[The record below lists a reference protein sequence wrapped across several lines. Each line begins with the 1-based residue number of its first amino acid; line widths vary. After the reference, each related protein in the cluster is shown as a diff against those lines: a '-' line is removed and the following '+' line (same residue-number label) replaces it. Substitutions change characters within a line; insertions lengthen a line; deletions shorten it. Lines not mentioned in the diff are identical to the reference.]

1 MVRGGI
7 TFPLLTDVL
16 RPHFADIL
24 TQPKAWTD
32 SRISLQPRCR
42 SCRMRFPDWRSHHNK
57 SLAVLLLL
65 AALASCAAPAP
76 EPVNESAVLEP
87 GVACRASRDGGPTLA
102 ERGIG
107 GTGAPSRMQIVD
119 RGIGGTGIVGI
130 VTGFASICV
139 DGLEVRFDRTVP
151 VFINGTAATTG
162 QLRIGQLVAINAV
175 GPPTAS
181 DSVAQARTISV
192 RYEVSGPIEAID
204 IHAGAI
210 MVAGQRVLV
219 LPSTW
224 VAGRFG
230 MGNWITVS
238 GLRQPDGAIVASR
251 LDHARAGALAV
262 RGQIERDHDT
272 THIGGLV
279 LRGPAAAITKPGTY
293 VSVMGR
299 YVDGIAE
306 VTSID
311 PDYWLQDPADYF
323 GTAAGQLI
331 VQGFVRVA
339 SSTVWLNNGQQFKAG
354 PHVQGNGNLY
364 RNAVVWLTRMQ
375 DGSFTAT
382 ELHYT
387 SYRAQPKAAPPRA
400 GGHGT
405 NDEVLPPYLPPWPPL
420 GAPPANVPDTNT
432 DAGTPPAAEEP
443 TGIIAP
449 ADAPTSGS
457 APPHA
462 EPPAD
467 GALITGRR
475 PFLPSP
481 TTVAKNMVARN

>member
-1 MVRGGI
+1 
-7 TFPLLTDVL
+7 
-16 RPHFADIL
+16 
-24 TQPKAWTD
+24 
-32 SRISLQPRCR
+32 
-42 SCRMRFPDWRSHHNK
+42 MRFPDWRSRQNK
-57 SLAVLLLL
+57 SLAALLLL
-65 AALASCAAPAP
+65 AALVSCAAPAP
-76 EPVNESAVLEP
+76 ELVNESAVLEP

-107 GTGAPSRMQIVD
+107 GTGAPSRMQVAD

-151 VFINGTAATTG
+151 VFIDGTAATTG
-162 QLRIGQLVAINAV
+162 QLRIGQLVAINAA
-175 GPPTAS
+175 GPPTVS
-181 DSVAQARTISV
+181 DSVAHARTISV

-210 MVAGQRVLV
+210 IVAGQQVLV

-238 GLRQPDGAIVASR
+238 GLRQSDGAIVASR
-251 LDHARAGALAV
+251 LDRARAGTLAV
-262 RGQIERDHDT
+262 RGQIERDHGT

-279 LRGPAAAITKPGTY
+279 LRGSAAAITKSGTF
-293 VSVMGR
+293 VSVVGR
-299 YVDGIAE
+299 YVDRTAE

-311 PDYWLQDPADYF
+311 PDYWLQDPVDYF
-323 GTAAGQLI
+323 GTAARQLI
-331 VQGFVRVA
+331 VQGFMRVA
-339 SSTVWLNNGQQFKAG
+339 SSTVWLSNGQQFKAG
-354 PHVQGNGNLY
+354 PHVHGNGNLY

-387 SYRAQPKAAPPRA
+387 SYRAQPKATPPRT

-405 NDEVLPPYLPPWPPL
+405 GDEVFPPYLPPWPPV
-420 GAPPANVPDTNT
+420 GVPPANAPDTNPET
-432 DAGTPPAAEEP
+432 GTPPAAEEP

-449 ADAPTSGS
+449 TDASTPDT
-457 APPHA
+457 APPRA

-467 GALITGRR
+467 GALITDRRR
-475 PFLPSP
+475 PLPSP
-481 TTVAKNMVARN
+481 TTTAKTIVARN